1 MVVQTKIC
9 PACNAVFE
17 LGRNKKK
24 IYCTQ
29 QCWLRTYNRPGA
41 AHSIK
46 GAKLGAATNIARYR
60 GTGASWYVKENQRHQ
75 HRVVAE
81 RILGRALHDD
91 EVVHHEDNDK
101 KNNDPRNLIVF
112 PSQGQHARHHMLGHP
127 EGRNLPC
134 DCSITRRLG

>member
-9 PACNAVFE
+9 PACNVKFP

-29 QCWLRTYNRPGA
+29 RCWLRTYNQPGA

-46 GAKLGAATNIARYR
+46 GAKLGAAVNIERYR
-60 GTGASWYVKENQRHQ
+60 GTGTKWYVKENQAHQ

-81 RILGRALHDD
+81 RILGRPLTDL

-101 KNNDPRNLIVF
+101 KNNDPSNLIVF
-112 PSQGQHARHHMLGHP
+112 PSSGEHSRHHNLGHP

-134 DCSITRRLG
+134 DCSITKRLG